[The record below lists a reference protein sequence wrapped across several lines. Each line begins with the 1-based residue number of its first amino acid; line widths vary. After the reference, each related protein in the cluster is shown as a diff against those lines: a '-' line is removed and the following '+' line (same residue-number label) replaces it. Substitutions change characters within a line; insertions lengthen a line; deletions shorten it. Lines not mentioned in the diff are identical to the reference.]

1 MLHEFNGVMKYIGNR
16 SNMLVCADCFKF
28 VPPKDDVGCPK
39 CGSDKFI
46 PFNQLPDHDQEYVRE
61 IN

>member
-1 MLHEFNGVMKYIGNR
+1 
-16 SNMLVCADCFKF
+16 MLVCADCFKF